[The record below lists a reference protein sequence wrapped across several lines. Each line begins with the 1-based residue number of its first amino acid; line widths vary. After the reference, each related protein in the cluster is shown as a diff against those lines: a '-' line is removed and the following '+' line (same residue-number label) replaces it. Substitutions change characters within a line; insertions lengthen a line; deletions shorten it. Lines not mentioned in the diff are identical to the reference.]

1 MPAIEKLMREI
12 FEDLDLVKFVALD
25 LETTGLNPNL
35 DSIIEFSAVLF
46 VEGKVT
52 DKLTFLCDPGFEIS
66 SEIETLTGINTQMV
80 KGAAPFESQIAAVL
94 DFLGNLPLVGHN
106 LGFDLGFLKSYLK
119 RNANYQRVRIKNVLY
134 DTSLLAQAFYFYLHN
149 HRLSTVA
156 EYCGLDTEGAHRAE
170 LDALNTG
177 KIFLRLIEAVLKY
190 DLETLQT
197 INMILKD
204 THDPNKMLYQNAAKR
219 LLVQKSIKSVRG
231 SQIDWQAPINIVG
244 EHLPEDK
251 NLKYNREGIQQYF
264 GRDSILSHQLPN
276 FELRP
281 QQQQM
286 ANLVMESLIE
296 GKTAVIE
303 AGTGVGKSL
312 AYLIPA
318 ILWLQTNAAQKQ
330 RVVIACNTKTLQ
342 EQLFYKEIP
351 FVIRNLGLKFKF
363 VLLKGRSNYIC
374 LTRWNNFIADFGNQI
389 PIANRSS
396 IIPIIIWLKHT
407 KTGDISENNGF
418 KLNSNYPIW
427 NEICSAPGYCTSNI
441 CQKYDG
447 CYLGRVRYHASSA
460 NILVVNHSLLLSD
473 AAAENTVLPEYSVL
487 VIDEAHNLEKNSYNY
502 FSAKINLPILTSIL
516 NSVLTLSTPERGLIV
531 DLSQL
536 ISQYHKSAD
545 IAPNIQKI
553 IDHINDLKIGGTLF
567 FKTVYN
573 CSSKNLQRKDGF
585 TLKKRYKVFQEV
597 FPDMTT
603 ETNTF
608 IYELSSF
615 INGLKEIV
623 LKVDELVSDYPKGFD
638 DLRLRLTNIINSSE
652 EYLITL
658 KEVTTGNR
666 EELVF
671 WYEINPH
678 NNENGVEFAF
688 TPLDMSETIYE
699 KVLRGKQAVILTSAT
714 LQIAN
719 SFDYLIQ
726 RTGVGKIESDRVV
739 VESVGSPFNYH
750 EQMKFITFHGSAAE
764 TGDAGESAAVLLAL
778 VKTFHKSILAL
789 FTSYNTLGNVYRVLQ
804 PELINSGVTLLA
816 QGMGS
821 SRTSI
826 LEQFRKLKGSI
837 LLGTDSFWEGIDVV
851 GDLLEVLVISKLP
864 FPVPSEPIIEANVEK
879 VGQSGANPF
888 NDYYVPET
896 IIKFRQGIGR
906 LIRSKIDR
914 GVVINLDER
923 IDRKSY
929 GIFFKQSLP
938 VPALSVTKLDD
949 LINIVAEFFNNS

>member
-1 MPAIEKLMREI
+1 MCIKR
-12 FEDLDLVKFVALD
+12 
-25 LETTGLNPNL
+25 
-35 DSIIEFSAVLF
+35 
-46 VEGKVT
+46 
-52 DKLTFLCDPGFEIS
+52 
-66 SEIETLTGINTQMV
+66 Q
-80 KGAAPFESQIAAVL
+80 
-94 DFLGNLPLVGHN
+94 
-106 LGFDLGFLKSYLK
+106 GFDLAFLKSYLK
-119 RNANYQRVRIKNVLY
+119 RDTNYQRVRIKNIIY

-156 EYCGLDTEGAHRAE
+156 EYCGLNTKGAHRAE

-177 KIFLRLIEAVLKY
+177 KIFLCLIEEVFKY

-204 THDPNKMLYQNAAKR
+204 THDPNKMLYQNIAKR
-219 LLVQKSIKSVRG
+219 LLLQKSIKSARG

-244 EHLPEDK
+244 EHNPVSK
-251 NLKYNREGIQQYF
+251 NVKYGADRIQQYF
-264 GRDSILSHQLPN
+264 GPDSVLSQKLPN

-281 QQQQM
+281 QQKRM
-286 ANLVMESLIE
+286 ANLVMDALLE

-318 ILWLQTNAAQKQ
+318 ILWLQTRAAQKQ

-351 FVIRNLGLKFKF
+351 FVIKNLGLKFKA

-374 LTRWNNFIADFGNQI
+374 LTRWNNFLADFGNQI

-418 KLNSNYPIW
+418 KLSSNYAIW

-447 CYLGRVRYHASSA
+447 CYLGRVRYHAGSA
-460 NILVVNHSLLLSD
+460 NVLVVNHSLLLSD
-473 AAAENTVLPEYSVL
+473 AASENAVLPEYSVL

-502 FSAKINLPILTSIL
+502 FSAKINLPILNSMT
-516 NSVLTLSTPERGLIV
+516 NSVLTLSTPERGLLV

-536 ISQYHKSAD
+536 ISQYQKGAE
-545 IAPNIQKI
+545 IAPYIHKI
-553 IDHINDLKIGGTLF
+553 IDHINDLKIGGNLF
-567 FKTVYN
+567 FKTIYN
-573 CSSKNLQRKDGF
+573 HFSKILQRKNGF
-585 TLKKRYKVFQEV
+585 TLKKRYKVFQEI
-597 FPDMTT
+597 FPDMMT

-615 INGLKEIV
+615 IHGLKEIV
-623 LKVDELVSDYPKGFD
+623 LKVDEIVSDYPKVFD
-638 DLRLRLTNIINSSE
+638 DLRLRLTNIINNLE
-652 EYLITL
+652 EYLVTL

-666 EELVF
+666 EELIF

-699 KVLRGKQAVILTSAT
+699 KLLTGKRAVILTSAT
-714 LQIAN
+714 LQIAD
-719 SFDYLIQ
+719 SFDYLVQ
-726 RTGVGKIESDRVV
+726 RTGVGKIDQNQVV

-750 EQMKFITFHGSAAE
+750 EQMKFITFHGSSTE
-764 TGDAGESAAVLLAL
+764 TGDVGESAAVLLAL
-778 VKTFHKSILAL
+778 AKTFHKSILAL
-789 FTSYNTLGNVYRVLQ
+789 FTAYTTLGNVYRALQ
-804 PELINSGVTLLA
+804 PELKNSGVTLLA
-816 QGMGS
+816 QGMGG

-826 LEQFRKLKGSI
+826 LEQFRKLKGSV

-888 NDYYVPET
+888 NAYYVPET

-906 LIRSKIDR
+906 LIRSKVDR

-929 GIFFKQSLP
+929 GKFFKQSLP

-949 LINIVAEFFNNS
+949 LINIVAEFFNHG

>member
-1 MPAIEKLMREI
+1 LLVIEDSMREI
-12 FEDLDLVKFVALD
+12 FEDLDLVKFIVLD
-25 LETTGLNPNL
+25 LETTGLNPNI
-35 DSIIEFSAVLF
+35 DSVIEFSAVLF
-46 VEGKVT
+46 VKGNVT
-52 DKLTFLCDPGFEIS
+52 DRLTFLCDPGFEIS

-80 KGAAPFESQIAAVL
+80 KGAAQFESQIPAVL
-94 DFLGNLPLVGHN
+94 DFIGDLPLVGHN
-106 LGFDLGFLKSYLK
+106 IGFDLAFLKSYLK
-119 RNANYQRVRIKNVLY
+119 RNTNYQRVRIKNVPY

-177 KIFLRLIEAVLKY
+177 KIFLCLIEEVLKY

-219 LLVQKSIKSVRG
+219 LLLQKSIKSVRG
-231 SQIDWQAPINIVG
+231 SQIDWQAPINIIG
-244 EHLPEDK
+244 EHNPADK
-251 NLKYNREGIQQYF
+251 DVKYGAERIQQYF
-264 GRDSILSHQLPN
+264 GRNSILSQKLPK

-281 QQQQM
+281 QQKQM
-286 ANLVMESLIE
+286 ANLVMDSLIE
-296 GKTAVIE
+296 GRTAVIE

-318 ILWLQTNAAQKQ
+318 ILWLQMNAAQKQ
-330 RVVIACNTKTLQ
+330 KVVIACNTKTLQ

-351 FVIRNLGLKFKF
+351 FVIKNLSLKFKS

-374 LTRWNNFIADFGNQI
+374 LTRWNNFLTDFGNQI

-418 KLNSNYPIW
+418 KLNSNYAIW

-441 CQKYDG
+441 CQKYNG
-447 CYLGRVRYHASSA
+447 CYLGQVRYHASSA
-460 NILVVNHSLLLSD
+460 NVLVVNHSLLLSD
-473 AAAENTVLPEYSVL
+473 AASENTVLPEYSVL

-502 FSAKINLPILTSIL
+502 FSAKINLPILTAML

-536 ISQYHKSAD
+536 ISQYQKSAD

-553 IDHINDLKIGGTLF
+553 IDHINDLKIGGNLF
-567 FKTVYN
+567 FKTIYN
-573 CSSKNLQRKDGF
+573 HSLKILQRKNGF
-585 TLKKRYKVFQEV
+585 TLKKRYKFFQEI

-638 DLRLRLTNIINSSE
+638 DLRLRLTNIINSFE
-652 EYLITL
+652 EYLATL

-666 EELVF
+666 EELIF
-671 WYEINPH
+671 WYEINPR

-699 KVLRGKQAVILTSAT
+699 KVLLGKNAVILTSAT

-726 RTGVGKIESDRVV
+726 RTGVGKIDQNKVIA
-739 VESVGSPFNYH
+739 ESVGSPFNYNK
-750 EQMKFITFHGSAAE
+750 QMKFITFHDSPGE
-764 TGDAGESAAVLLAL
+764 TEDANKIAAVLLAL
-778 VKTFHKSILAL
+778 AQTFHKGILAL
-789 FTSYNTLGNVYRVLQ
+789 FTSYNTLGKVYRLLQ
-804 PELINSGVTLLA
+804 PELRNIGVTLLA
-816 QGMGS
+816 QGMGG
-821 SRTSI
+821 SRSSI
-826 LEQFRKLKGSI
+826 LEQFRKMKGSI

-851 GDLLEVLVISKLP
+851 GDSLEVLVISKLP

-906 LIRSKIDR
+906 LIRSKVDR

-929 GIFFKQSLP
+929 GKFFKQSLP
-938 VPALSVTKLDD
+938 VTALSVTNLDD
-949 LINIVAEFFNNS
+949 LINIVSEFFNNC